1 MRQLPPVVF
10 LIVNLPPILL
20 YLSSKGENN
29 MHIDGFFF
37 NALAAEIHNKIQG
50 SRVEDVYDSQQGIIL
65 QFRAPGHT
73 LRLEIAIPPRTF
85 YLTSEGR
92 RARTAGAF
100 SQTLKKHMATLF
112 CTSFTNT
119 PFDRR
124 ATLALAASPD
134 SSPGYFLH
142 LEAMGRQ
149 NDLILCQQER
159 IILSTRPYKPG
170 ALRPL
175 QPGDN
180 YSPPEMP
187 AKALPHGLTASMLQ
201 LLLANQGNSP
211 CEQALVRS
219 VMGVSPLLAREI
231 CFRANAAAAR
241 CQDITPQACSL
252 LAQEIANLSAAS
264 LRGDCQPALY
274 SEQGP
279 YWMQLTHLPAP
290 SLQFDTLSAALC
302 HWQLQFHASSHF
314 RRQYQRL
321 RKALDAA
328 TSRTQGAL
336 QKQYIELQRALN
348 FEHFRQ
354 VADTILA
361 SLPQIPKGADHITL
375 PNIYTGEFLDIPL
388 DPALSPSANATRYYK
403 RYSKYKNAAAKV
415 QEQIAANESHL
426 AYIQSLDYALEAAQ
440 NLEDLQEVLAEAEES
455 GIIRRQR
462 KSAPPPVPG
471 DNYLKYRTDLGT
483 IVLVGRN
490 NRQNERLTLH
500 KADKNHFWFHSRHS
514 PGSHVILCTSNPA
527 ESELNYAAGLA
538 AWHSKE
544 RASAK
549 VEVVWTQVK
558 NVKKIP
564 RGKPGMVQYTNFQ
577 SMLIEPIPH

>member
-1 MRQLPPVVF
+1 
-10 LIVNLPPILL
+10 
-20 YLSSKGENN
+20 

>member
-1 MRQLPPVVF
+1 M
-10 LIVNLPPILL
+10 
-20 YLSSKGENN
+20 YL
-29 MHIDGFFF
+29 DGFFF
-37 NALAAEIHNKIQG
+37 TALAAEIHNKIQG
-50 SRVEDVYDSQQGIIL
+50 SRVEDVYDSQEGNLIL

-73 LRLEIAIPPRTF
+73 LRLEIAIPPRAF
-85 YLTSEGR
+85 FLTSGGR

-100 SQTLKKHMATLF
+100 SQTLKKHMASLF
-112 CTSFTNT
+112 CTSFTNP

-201 LLLANQGNSP
+201 LLLANQRNNS

-231 CFRANAAAAR
+231 CFRARAADVP
-241 CQDITPQACSL
+241 CQDIPPHVCSL
-252 LAQEIANLSAAS
+252 LAQEIASLSAAS
-264 LRGDCQPALY
+264 LRGDCQPVLY

-279 YWMQLTHLPAP
+279 YWVQLTHLPAP
-290 SLQFDTLSAALC
+290 ALQFDTLSTALS
-302 HWQLQFHASSHF
+302 HWQLQFHESSHF

-321 RKALDAA
+321 RKAFDAA
-328 TSRTQGAL
+328 TRRTQGAL
-336 QKQYIELQRALN
+336 QKQQIELHRALDY
-348 FEHFRQ
+348 EHFRQ

-361 SLPQIPKGADHITL
+361 SLPQIPKGADNITL
-375 PNIYTGEFLDIPL
+375 PNIYTGECLDIAL
-388 DPALSPSANATRYYK
+388 DPTLSPSANASRYYK

-415 QEQIAANESHL
+415 QKQIAVNESHL
-426 AYIQSLDYALEAAQ
+426 DYIQSLDYALECAQ
-440 NLEDLQEVLAEAEES
+440 TLEDLQEVLAEAEDS

-462 KSAPPPVPG
+462 KSAAPPRPG
-471 DNYLKYRTDLGT
+471 DNYLQYCTDLGT

-500 KADKNHFWFHSRHS
+500 KADKNHYWFHSRHS